1 MSISSIPNALSI
13 LRIILTV
20 PVVLFLLNHQ
30 FSWALLLFFIAGI
43 TDALD
48 GWIAKRYSFQTRL
61 GSILDPAADK
71 LLLVSSFITLYLIDL
86 LPLWLLALIFLRDL
100 MIVSGT
106 VGSFMGNGQSKS
118 ILLAPSKLSKINT
131 ALQIILVL
139 FLVITQLYPA
149 LSQWE
154 TILFIIV
161 ATSTMLSGADYIWIW
176 TETAIFQEKQKQ
188 K

>member
-1 MSISSIPNALSI
+1 MSFSSIPNALSI

-71 LLLVSSFITLYLIDL
+71 LLY
-86 LPLWLLALIFLRDL
+86 
-100 MIVSGT
+100 
-106 VGSFMGNGQSKS
+106 
-118 ILLAPSKLSKINT
+118 T
-131 ALQIILVL
+131 AHWRSLK
-139 FLVITQLYPA
+139 
-149 LSQWE
+149 E
-154 TILFIIV
+154 
-161 ATSTMLSGADYIWIW
+161 
-176 TETAIFQEKQKQ
+176 
-188 K
+188 